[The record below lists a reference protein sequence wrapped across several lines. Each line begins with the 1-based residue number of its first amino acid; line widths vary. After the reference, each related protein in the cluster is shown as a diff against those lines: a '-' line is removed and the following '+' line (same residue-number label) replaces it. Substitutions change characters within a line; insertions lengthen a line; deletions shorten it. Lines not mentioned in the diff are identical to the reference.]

1 MLYHLLT
8 ESDYK
13 EYQSTETYEPASLKD
28 EGFIH
33 LAYEEQLQT
42 IVDCF
47 FVGVTQAY
55 LLEIDKSAIAKDLRD
70 EPPVGAEGDGALYP
84 HLYSPLSKQAVTR
97 TIKLVADSSGALKV
111 NL

>member
-13 EYQSTETYEPASLKD
+13 EYQSAETYEPASLKD

-33 LAYEEQLQT
+33 LAYEEQLQK
-42 IVDCF
+42 IVDCI

-55 LLEIDKSAIAKDLRD
+55 LLEIDKSAVARDLRD
-70 EPPVGAEGDGALYP
+70 EPPVGTEDDGALYP
-84 HLYSPLSKQAVTR
+84 HLYSPLSKQAVIR
-97 TIKLVADSSGALKV
+97 TIKFVADSSDALKV
-111 NL
+111 HL

>member
-33 LAYEEQLQT
+33 LAYEEQLQK

-47 FVGVTQAY
+47 FWESRKY
-55 LLEIDKSAIAKDLRD
+55 IF
-70 EPPVGAEGDGALYP
+70 
-84 HLYSPLSKQAVTR
+84 
-97 TIKLVADSSGALKV
+97 
-111 NL
+111 

>member
-8 ESDYK
+8 ENDYR
-13 EYQSTETYEPASLKD
+13 EYESTEIYEPTSFKD

-33 LAYEEQLQT
+33 LAYKQQLQK

-47 FVGVTQAY
+47 FEGVAQVY
-55 LLEIDKSAIAKDLRD
+55 LLEIDKSAVAKDLRD
-70 EPPVGAEGDGALYP
+70 EPPVGAEDDGSLYP
-84 HLYSPLSKQAVTR
+84 HLYSPLSKQAVVR
-97 TIKLVADSSGALKV
+97 TIKLIADSSGTLKV

>member
-33 LAYEEQLQT
+33 LAYEEQLQK

-47 FVGVTQAY
+47 FVGITQVY

-70 EPPVGAEGDGALYP
+70 EPPVGVEDDGALYP
-84 HLYSPLSKQAVTR
+84 HLYSPLSKQAVIR
-97 TIKLVADSSGALKV
+97 IIKLVADSSGALKV